1 MGGDHRLGQQRKQLD
16 ALLDLASVLDEWLKR
31 RAAKNLPRLESF
43 QFFNSIRFWPVAA
56 AIGRAACRL
65 SEEYRSGRLLQ
76 EITPVHFIFFDL
88 FHGPAWWRRTGG
100 ARTGRSGFPGSHR
113 HDDKAAG

>member
-65 SEEYRSGRLLQ
+65 SEDG
-76 EITPVHFIFFDL
+76 IV
-88 FHGPAWWRRTGG
+88 
-100 ARTGRSGFPGSHR
+100 PGDCFKRSHR
-113 HDDKAAG
+113 SISSFL

>member
-76 EITPVHFIFFDL
+76 EITPVHIIFF
-88 FHGPAWWRRTGG
+88 
-100 ARTGRSGFPGSHR
+100 
-113 HDDKAAG
+113 